1 MKHIGW
7 FIIIWAMLLGFSL
20 QLKAQHISVSA
31 PTHVAAGENFR
42 VSFNVTT
49 QDVDDFRSGLHS
61 TDVVEVIAGPYT
73 SSESSFQMVNGHTSS
88 SSSITYTY
96 TLYAA
101 KSGVYN
107 IPAAHAR
114 VGGKQISS
122 RPAKVTVVGS
132 AQGRGNNSPKMHED
146 DNYPPH
152 MKVAGSAISGRDLF
166 IKVSA
171 NKRKVYEQEPIL
183 LTYKVYTLVDL
194 TQLEGKMPELRGFHT
209 QEIPLPQQKSF
220 HIERVNGKPYRTV
233 TWSQY
238 VMYPQMTGKMEI
250 PSITFKGIVVQQ
262 NRSVDPFEAFFNGGS
277 GYVEVKRN
285 IVAPS
290 IKIDVLPLP
299 HKPANFSGGV
309 GKFNISAQLNKNELK
324 AGDPLSLRIVVGGIG
339 NLKLIKQPV
348 VNFPKDWDKYDPK
361 VTDKTKL
368 TSNGLEGNMIYDIL
382 AVPRNQGHYTIPP
395 VELTYYDTSLNQ
407 YKTIKTQSFEIEV
420 AKGDGSRSSVVDYSK
435 DQPKDIKDI
444 KKGEAELHSV
454 DNFFFGSVGYLMS
467 LLIPFAAFVALLV
480 IFRNRAIDNADL
492 VKMKGKKANKIAT
505 KRLRQANKLMLA
517 GKTNEF
523 YDEVLRALWGYV
535 GDKLNMPAEK
545 LSRENISEK
554 LQSHNVD
561 DNTISKFLSA
571 IDDCEMM
578 RFAPGDPEGNM
589 NKTFEGAMTAIMEI
603 ENVMKKKS
611 NKAKVSGFSFV
622 LMILMLMPLSAN
634 AITKQN
640 ADDEY
645 AKGNYQQAIKDY
657 QEILKAG
664 VSSEIYYNLGN
675 AYYRTDNITQALLA
689 YERALQLSPGDN
701 DIRFNLQYARSK
713 TIDKITPET
722 EMFFVTWY
730 NSLVNFTSVDRWANT
745 AIVSIVMALLL
756 ILVFLFAPQM
766 WARKSGFYGSA
777 VFLLLF
783 AFANLFAFQQKHEL
797 ETKQGAIVI
806 APTVNVKK
814 TPAASGTDVFVIH
827 EGTRVDITDR
837 GMKQWRGVKLADG
850 REGWLKTSQIEE
862 I

>member
-1 MKHIGW
+1 MKRSSIFLICL
-7 FIIIWAMLLGFSL
+7 FIACACFS
-20 QLKAQHISVSA
+20 QVIRVST
-31 PTHVAAGENFR
+31 PSRVEAGENFR
-42 VSFNVTT
+42 VSFKVTT

-194 TQLEGKMPELRGFHT
+194 TQLEGKMPELTGFHT

-589 NKTFEGAMTAIMEI
+589 NKTFESAMTAIMEI

>member
-1 MKHIGW
+1 MKRSSILLICL
-7 FIIIWAMLLGFSL
+7 FIACACFS
-20 QLKAQHISVSA
+20 QVIRVST
-31 PTHVAAGENFR
+31 PSRVEAGENFR
-42 VSFNVTT
+42 VSFKVTT

-194 TQLEGKMPELRGFHT
+194 TQLEGKMPELTGFHT

-420 AKGDGSRSSVVDYSK
+420 TKGDGSRSSVVDYSK

-589 NKTFEGAMTAIMEI
+589 NKTFESAMTAIMEI

-730 NSLVNFTSVDRWANT
+730 NSLVNFTSVDRWAKT

>member
-1 MKHIGW
+1 MKRSSILLICL
-7 FIIIWAMLLGFSL
+7 FIACACFS
-20 QLKAQHISVSA
+20 QVIRVST
-31 PTHVAAGENFR
+31 PSRVEAGENFR
-42 VSFNVTT
+42 VSFKVTT

-194 TQLEGKMPELRGFHT
+194 TQLEGKMPELTGFHT

-420 AKGDGSRSSVVDYSK
+420 TKGDGSRSSVVDYSK

-589 NKTFEGAMTAIMEI
+589 NKTFESAMTAIMEI

>member
-1 MKHIGW
+1 MSMKRSSI
-7 FIIIWAMLLGFSL
+7 FLICLFVACACFS
-20 QLKAQHISVSA
+20 QVIRVSA
-31 PTHVAAGENFR
+31 PSRVEAGENFR
-42 VSFNVTT
+42 VSFKVTT

-61 TDVVEVIAGPYT
+61 TDLVEVIAGPYT

-122 RPAKVTVVGS
+122 SPAKVTVVGS

-146 DNYPPH
+146 DNYQPH
-152 MKVAGSAISGRDLF
+152 MRAAGSAISGRDLF

-171 NKRKVYEQEPIL
+171 NKKKVYEQEPIL

-194 TQLEGKMPELRGFHT
+194 TQLEGKMPELTGFHT

-299 HKPANFSGGV
+299 QKPANFSGGV

-395 VELTYYDTSLNQ
+395 IELTYYDTSLNQ

-444 KKGEAELHSV
+444 KKGDAELHSV

-467 LLIPFAAFVALLV
+467 LLIPFVAFVALLV
-480 IFRNRAIDNADL
+480 IFRKRAIDNADL

-517 GKTNEF
+517 GKSNEF

-589 NKTFEGAMTAIMEI
+589 NKTFESAMTAIMEI
-603 ENVMKKKS
+603 ENVMNKKS
-611 NKAKVSGFSFV
+611 NKAKAFGFSFV

-657 QEILKAG
+657 QEILKTG

-730 NSLVNFTSVDRWANT
+730 HSLVNFTSVDRWANT

-777 VFLLLF
+777 AFLLLF

-837 GMKQWRGVKLADG
+837 GMKQWRGIKLADG

>member
-1 MKHIGW
+1 MSMKRSSI
-7 FIIIWAMLLGFSL
+7 FLICLFVACACFS
-20 QLKAQHISVSA
+20 QVIRVSA
-31 PTHVAAGENFR
+31 PSRVEAGENFR
-42 VSFNVTT
+42 VSFKVTT

-122 RPAKVTVVGS
+122 SPAKVTVVGS

-146 DNYPPH
+146 DNYQPH
-152 MKVAGSAISGRDLF
+152 MRAAGSAISGRDLF

-171 NKRKVYEQEPIL
+171 NKKKVYEQEPIL

-194 TQLEGKMPELRGFHT
+194 TQLEGKMPELTGFHT

-290 IKIDVLPLP
+290 LKIDVLPLP
-299 HKPANFSGGV
+299 QKPANFSGGV

-444 KKGEAELHSV
+444 KKGDAELHSV

-467 LLIPFAAFVALLV
+467 LLIPFVAFVALLV
-480 IFRNRAIDNADL
+480 IFRKRAIDNADL

-517 GKTNEF
+517 GKSNEF

-561 DNTISKFLSA
+561 DNTISKFVSA

-589 NKTFEGAMTAIMEI
+589 NKTFESAMTAIMEI

-611 NKAKVSGFSFV
+611 NKAKAFGFSFV

-657 QEILKAG
+657 QEILKTG

-675 AYYRTDNITQALLA
+675 AYYRTDNITQALLS

-730 NSLVNFTSVDRWANT
+730 HSLVNFTSVDRWANT

-777 VFLLLF
+777 AFLLLF

-837 GMKQWRGVKLADG
+837 GMKQWRGIKLADG

>member
-1 MKHIGW
+1 MSMKRSSI
-7 FIIIWAMLLGFSL
+7 FLICLFVACACFS
-20 QLKAQHISVSA
+20 QVIRVSA
-31 PTHVAAGENFR
+31 PSRVEAGENFR
-42 VSFNVTT
+42 VSFKVTT

-122 RPAKVTVVGS
+122 SPAKVTVVGS

-146 DNYPPH
+146 DNYQPH
-152 MKVAGSAISGRDLF
+152 MRAAGSAISGRDLF

-171 NKRKVYEQEPIL
+171 NKKKVYEQEPIL

-194 TQLEGKMPELRGFHT
+194 TQLEGKMPELTGFHT

-299 HKPANFSGGV
+299 QKPANFSGGV

-395 VELTYYDTSLNQ
+395 IELTYYDTSLNQ

-444 KKGEAELHSV
+444 KKGDAELHSV

-467 LLIPFAAFVALLV
+467 LLIPFVAFVALLV
-480 IFRNRAIDNADL
+480 IFRKRAIDNADL

-517 GKTNEF
+517 GKSNEF

-561 DNTISKFLSA
+561 DNTISKFVSA

-589 NKTFEGAMTAIMEI
+589 NKTFESAMTAIMEI

-611 NKAKVSGFSFV
+611 NKAKAFGFSFV
-622 LMILMLMPLSAN
+622 LMILMLIPLSAN

-657 QEILKAG
+657 QEILKTG

-730 NSLVNFTSVDRWANT
+730 HSLVNFTSVDRWANT

-777 VFLLLF
+777 AFLLLF

-837 GMKQWRGVKLADG
+837 GMKQWRGIKLADG

>member
-1 MKHIGW
+1 MKRSSI
-7 FIIIWAMLLGFSL
+7 FLICLFVACACFS
-20 QLKAQHISVSA
+20 QVIRVSA
-31 PTHVAAGENFR
+31 PSRVEAGENFR
-42 VSFNVTT
+42 VSFKVTT

-122 RPAKVTVVGS
+122 SPAKVTVVGS

-146 DNYPPH
+146 DNYQPH
-152 MKVAGSAISGRDLF
+152 MRAAGSAISGRDLF

-171 NKRKVYEQEPIL
+171 NKKKVYEQEPIL

-194 TQLEGKMPELRGFHT
+194 TQLEGKMPELTGFHT

-299 HKPANFSGGV
+299 QKPANFSGGV

-444 KKGEAELHSV
+444 KKGDAELHSV

-467 LLIPFAAFVALLV
+467 LLIPFVAFVALLV
-480 IFRNRAIDNADL
+480 IFRKRAIDNADL

-517 GKTNEF
+517 GKSNEF

-589 NKTFEGAMTAIMEI
+589 NKTFESAMTAIMEI
-603 ENVMKKKS
+603 EKVMNKKS
-611 NKAKVSGFSFV
+611 NKAKASGFSFV

-657 QEILKAG
+657 QEILKTG

-730 NSLVNFTSVDRWANT
+730 HSLVNFTSVDRWANT

-766 WARKSGFYGSA
+766 WARKLGFYGSA
-777 VFLLLF
+777 AFLLLF

-837 GMKQWRGVKLADG
+837 GMKQWRGIKLADG

>member
-1 MKHIGW
+1 MKRSSILLICL
-7 FIIIWAMLLGFSL
+7 FIACACFS
-20 QLKAQHISVSA
+20 QVIRVST
-31 PTHVAAGENFR
+31 PSRVEAGENFR
-42 VSFNVTT
+42 VSFKVTT

-152 MKVAGSAISGRDLF
+152 MKAAGSAISGRDLF

-194 TQLEGKMPELRGFHT
+194 TQLEGKMPELTGFHT

-285 IVAPS
+285 IVASS

-589 NKTFEGAMTAIMEI
+589 NKTFESAMTAIMEI

-701 DIRFNLQYARSK
+701 EIRFNLQYARSK

-730 NSLVNFTSVDRWANT
+730 HSLVNFTSVDRWANT

>member
-1 MKHIGW
+1 MKRSSIFLICL
-7 FIIIWAMLLGFSL
+7 FIACACFS
-20 QLKAQHISVSA
+20 QVIRVST
-31 PTHVAAGENFR
+31 PSRVEAGENFR
-42 VSFNVTT
+42 VSFKVTT

-146 DNYPPH
+146 DNYQPH
-152 MKVAGSAISGRDLF
+152 MKAAGSAISGRDLF

-171 NKRKVYEQEPIL
+171 NKKKVYEQEPIL

-194 TQLEGKMPELRGFHT
+194 TQLEGKMPELTGFHT

-454 DNFFFGSVGYLMS
+454 DNFFFGSVGYMMS

-480 IFRNRAIDNADL
+480 IFRKRAIDNADL

-589 NKTFEGAMTAIMEI
+589 NKTFESAMTAIMEI

-611 NKAKVSGFSFV
+611 NKAKASGFSFV
-622 LMILMLMPLSAN
+622 LMILMLMPLSVN

-657 QEILKAG
+657 QEILKTG

-766 WARKSGFYGSA
+766 WARKSGFYGAA

-806 APTVNVKK
+806 APIVNVKK

-837 GMKQWRGVKLADG
+837 GMKQWRGIKLADG

>member
-1 MKHIGW
+1 MSMKRSSI
-7 FIIIWAMLLGFSL
+7 FLICLFVACACFS
-20 QLKAQHISVSA
+20 QVIRVSA
-31 PTHVAAGENFR
+31 PSRVEAGENFR
-42 VSFNVTT
+42 ISFKVTT

-122 RPAKVTVVGS
+122 SPAKVTVVGS

-146 DNYPPH
+146 DNYQPH
-152 MKVAGSAISGRDLF
+152 MRAAGSAISGRDLF

-171 NKRKVYEQEPIL
+171 NKKKVYEQEPIL

-194 TQLEGKMPELRGFHT
+194 TQLEGKMPELTGFHT

-299 HKPANFSGGV
+299 QKPANFSGGV

-395 VELTYYDTSLNQ
+395 IELTYYDTSLNQ

-444 KKGEAELHSV
+444 KKGDAELHSV

-467 LLIPFAAFVALLV
+467 LLIPFVAFVALLV
-480 IFRNRAIDNADL
+480 IFRKRAIDNADL

-517 GKTNEF
+517 GKSNEF

-589 NKTFEGAMTAIMEI
+589 NKTFESAMTAIMEI

-611 NKAKVSGFSFV
+611 NKAKAFGFSFV

-657 QEILKAG
+657 QEILKTG

-730 NSLVNFTSVDRWANT
+730 HSLVNFTSVDRWANT

-777 VFLLLF
+777 AFLLLF

-837 GMKQWRGVKLADG
+837 GMKQWRGIKLADG

>member
-1 MKHIGW
+1 MKRSSILLICL
-7 FIIIWAMLLGFSL
+7 FIACACFS
-20 QLKAQHISVSA
+20 QVIRVST
-31 PTHVAAGENFR
+31 PSRVEAGENFR
-42 VSFNVTT
+42 VSFKVTT

-152 MKVAGSAISGRDLF
+152 MKAAGSAISGRDLF

-194 TQLEGKMPELRGFHT
+194 TQLEGKMPELTGFHT

-407 YKTIKTQSFEIEV
+407 YKTIKTQSFEFEV

-480 IFRNRAIDNADL
+480 IFRKRAIDNADL

-589 NKTFEGAMTAIMEI
+589 NKTFESAMTAIMEI

-837 GMKQWRGVKLADG
+837 GMKQWRGIKLADG

>member
-1 MKHIGW
+1 MKRSSIFLICL
-7 FIIIWAMLLGFSL
+7 FIACACFS
-20 QLKAQHISVSA
+20 QVIRVST
-31 PTHVAAGENFR
+31 PSRVEAGENFR
-42 VSFNVTT
+42 VSFKVTT

-194 TQLEGKMPELRGFHT
+194 TQLEGKMPELTGFHT

-589 NKTFEGAMTAIMEI
+589 NKTFESAMTAIMEI

-783 AFANLFAFQQKHEL
+783 AFVNLFAFQQKHEL

-837 GMKQWRGVKLADG
+837 GMKQWRGIKLADG

>member
-1 MKHIGW
+1 MKRSSIFLICL
-7 FIIIWAMLLGFSL
+7 FIACACFS
-20 QLKAQHISVSA
+20 QVIRVST
-31 PTHVAAGENFR
+31 PSRVEAGENFR
-42 VSFNVTT
+42 VSFKVTT

-146 DNYPPH
+146 DNYQPH
-152 MKVAGSAISGRDLF
+152 MKAAGSAISGRDLF

-171 NKRKVYEQEPIL
+171 NKKKVYEQEPIL
-183 LTYKVYTLVDL
+183 LTYKVNTLVDL
-194 TQLEGKMPELRGFHT
+194 TQLEGKMPELTGFHT

-290 IKIDVLPLP
+290 IKIDVFPLP

-589 NKTFEGAMTAIMEI
+589 TKTFESAMTAIMEI

-645 AKGNYQQAIKDY
+645 AKCNYQQAIKDY
-657 QEILKAG
+657 QEI
-664 VSSEIYYNLGN
+664 
-675 AYYRTDNITQALLA
+675 
-689 YERALQLSPGDN
+689 
-701 DIRFNLQYARSK
+701 
-713 TIDKITPET
+713 
-722 EMFFVTWY
+722 
-730 NSLVNFTSVDRWANT
+730 
-745 AIVSIVMALLL
+745 
-756 ILVFLFAPQM
+756 
-766 WARKSGFYGSA
+766 
-777 VFLLLF
+777 
-783 AFANLFAFQQKHEL
+783 
-797 ETKQGAIVI
+797 
-806 APTVNVKK
+806 
-814 TPAASGTDVFVIH
+814 
-827 EGTRVDITDR
+827 
-837 GMKQWRGVKLADG
+837 
-850 REGWLKTSQIEE
+850 
-862 I
+862 

>member
-1 MKHIGW
+1 MKRSSIFLICL
-7 FIIIWAMLLGFSL
+7 FIACACFS
-20 QLKAQHISVSA
+20 QVIRVST
-31 PTHVAAGENFR
+31 PSRVEAGENFR
-42 VSFNVTT
+42 VSFKVTT

-146 DNYPPH
+146 DNYQPH
-152 MKVAGSAISGRDLF
+152 MKAAGSAISGRDLF

-171 NKRKVYEQEPIL
+171 NKKKVYEQEPIL

-194 TQLEGKMPELRGFHT
+194 TQLEGKMPELTGFHT

-480 IFRNRAIDNADL
+480 IFRKRAIDNADL

-517 GKTNEF
+517 GKSNEF

-589 NKTFEGAMTAIMEI
+589 NKTFESAMTAIMEI

-611 NKAKVSGFSFV
+611 NKAKAFGFSFV

-657 QEILKAG
+657 QEILKTG

-783 AFANLFAFQQKHEL
+783 VFANLFAFQQKHEL

-837 GMKQWRGVKLADG
+837 GMKQWRGIKLADG

>member
-1 MKHIGW
+1 MKRSSIFLICL
-7 FIIIWAMLLGFSL
+7 FIACACFS
-20 QLKAQHISVSA
+20 QVIRVST
-31 PTHVAAGENFR
+31 PSRVEAGENFR
-42 VSFNVTT
+42 VSFKVTT

-194 TQLEGKMPELRGFHT
+194 TQLEGKMPELTGFHT

-589 NKTFEGAMTAIMEI
+589 NKTFESAMTAIMEI

-814 TPAASGTDVFVIH
+814 TPAVSGTDVFVIH

-837 GMKQWRGVKLADG
+837 GMKQWRGIKLADG

>member
-1 MKHIGW
+1 MKRSSIFLICL
-7 FIIIWAMLLGFSL
+7 FIACACFS
-20 QLKAQHISVSA
+20 QVIRVST
-31 PTHVAAGENFR
+31 PSRVEAGENFR
-42 VSFNVTT
+42 VSFKVTT

-146 DNYPPH
+146 DNYQPH
-152 MKVAGSAISGRDLF
+152 MKAAGSAISGSDLF

-171 NKRKVYEQEPIL
+171 NKKKVYEQEPIL

-194 TQLEGKMPELRGFHT
+194 TQLEGKMPELTGFHT

-480 IFRNRAIDNADL
+480 IFRKRAIDNADL

-517 GKTNEF
+517 GKSNEF

-561 DNTISKFLSA
+561 NNTISKFLSA

-589 NKTFEGAMTAIMEI
+589 NKTFESAMTAIMEI

-611 NKAKVSGFSFV
+611 NKAKASGFSFV

-657 QEILKAG
+657 QEILKTG

-783 AFANLFAFQQKHEL
+783 AFANLFAFQQKREL

-814 TPAASGTDVFVIH
+814 TPAASGTDIFVIH

-837 GMKQWRGVKLADG
+837 GMKQWRGIKLADG

>member
-1 MKHIGW
+1 MKRSSILLICL
-7 FIIIWAMLLGFSL
+7 FIACACFS
-20 QLKAQHISVSA
+20 QVIRVST
-31 PTHVAAGENFR
+31 PSRVEAGENFR
-42 VSFNVTT
+42 VSFKVTT

-146 DNYPPH
+146 DNYQPH
-152 MKVAGSAISGRDLF
+152 MKAAGSAISGRDLF

-171 NKRKVYEQEPIL
+171 NKKKVYEQEPIL

-194 TQLEGKMPELRGFHT
+194 TQLEGKMPELTGFHT

-480 IFRNRAIDNADL
+480 IFRKRAIDNADL

-589 NKTFEGAMTAIMEI
+589 NKTFESAMTAIMEI

-611 NKAKVSGFSFV
+611 NKAKASGFSFV

-837 GMKQWRGVKLADG
+837 GMKQWRGIKLADG

>member
-1 MKHIGW
+1 MKRSSILLICL
-7 FIIIWAMLLGFSL
+7 FIACACFS
-20 QLKAQHISVSA
+20 QVIRVST
-31 PTHVAAGENFR
+31 PSRVEAGENFR
-42 VSFNVTT
+42 VSFKVTT

-194 TQLEGKMPELRGFHT
+194 TQLEGKMPELTGFHT

-382 AVPRNQGHYTIPP
+382 AVPCNQGHYTIPP

-589 NKTFEGAMTAIMEI
+589 NKTFESAMTAIMEI

-730 NSLVNFTSVDRWANT
+730 HSLVNFTSVDRWANT

>member
-1 MKHIGW
+1 MKRSSIFLICL
-7 FIIIWAMLLGFSL
+7 FIACACFS
-20 QLKAQHISVSA
+20 QVIRVSA
-31 PTHVAAGENFR
+31 PSRVEAGENFR
-42 VSFNVTT
+42 VSFKVTT

-122 RPAKVTVVGS
+122 SPAKVTVVGS

-146 DNYPPH
+146 DNYQPH
-152 MKVAGSAISGRDLF
+152 MRAAGSAISGRDLF

-171 NKRKVYEQEPIL
+171 NKKKVYEQEPIL

-194 TQLEGKMPELRGFHT
+194 TQLEGKMPELTGFHT

-299 HKPANFSGGV
+299 QKPANFSGGV

-395 VELTYYDTSLNQ
+395 IELTYYDTSLNQ

-444 KKGEAELHSV
+444 KKGDAELHSV

-467 LLIPFAAFVALLV
+467 LLIPFVAFVALLV
-480 IFRNRAIDNADL
+480 IFRKRAIDNADL

-517 GKTNEF
+517 GKSNEF

-589 NKTFEGAMTAIMEI
+589 NKTFESAMTAIMEI
-603 ENVMKKKS
+603 ENVMNKKS
-611 NKAKVSGFSFV
+611 NKAKAFGFSFV

-657 QEILKAG
+657 QEILKTG

-730 NSLVNFTSVDRWANT
+730 HSLVNFTSVDRWANT

-777 VFLLLF
+777 AFLLLF

-837 GMKQWRGVKLADG
+837 GMKQWRGIKLADG

>member
-1 MKHIGW
+1 MKRSSILLICL
-7 FIIIWAMLLGFSL
+7 FIACACFS
-20 QLKAQHISVSA
+20 QVIRVST
-31 PTHVAAGENFR
+31 PSRVEAGENFR
-42 VSFNVTT
+42 VSFKVTT

-114 VGGKQISS
+114 IGGKQISS

-146 DNYPPH
+146 DNYQPH
-152 MKVAGSAISGRDLF
+152 MKAAGSAISGRDLF

-171 NKRKVYEQEPIL
+171 NKKKVYEQEPIL

-194 TQLEGKMPELRGFHT
+194 TQLEGKMPELTGFHT

-454 DNFFFGSVGYLMS
+454 DNFFFGSVGYMMS

-480 IFRNRAIDNADL
+480 IFRKRAIDNADL

-589 NKTFEGAMTAIMEI
+589 NKTFESAMTAIMEI

-611 NKAKVSGFSFV
+611 NKAKASGFSFV

-657 QEILKAG
+657 QEILKTG

>member
-1 MKHIGW
+1 MSMKRSSIFLICL
-7 FIIIWAMLLGFSL
+7 FIACACFS
-20 QLKAQHISVSA
+20 QVIRVSA
-31 PTHVAAGENFR
+31 PSRVEAGENFR
-42 VSFNVTT
+42 VSFKVTT

-122 RPAKVTVVGS
+122 SPAKVTVVGS

-146 DNYPPH
+146 DNYQPH
-152 MKVAGSAISGRDLF
+152 MRAAGSAISGRDLF

-171 NKRKVYEQEPIL
+171 NKKKVYEQEPIL

-194 TQLEGKMPELRGFHT
+194 TQLEGKMPELTGFHT

-299 HKPANFSGGV
+299 QKPANFSGGV

-348 VNFPKDWDKYDPK
+348 VNFSKDWDKYDPK

-395 VELTYYDTSLNQ
+395 IELTYYDTSLNQ

-444 KKGEAELHSV
+444 KKGDAELHSV

-467 LLIPFAAFVALLV
+467 LLIPFVAFVALLV
-480 IFRNRAIDNADL
+480 IFRKRAIDNADL

-505 KRLRQANKLMLA
+505 KRLRQANKLMLV
-517 GKTNEF
+517 GKSNEF

-589 NKTFEGAMTAIMEI
+589 NKTFESAMTAIMEI
-603 ENVMKKKS
+603 ENVMNKKS
-611 NKAKVSGFSFV
+611 NKAKASGFSFV

-657 QEILKAG
+657 QEILKTG

-730 NSLVNFTSVDRWANT
+730 HSLVNFTSVDRWANT

-777 VFLLLF
+777 AFLLLF

-837 GMKQWRGVKLADG
+837 GMKQWRGIKLADG

>member
-1 MKHIGW
+1 MKRSSIFLICL
-7 FIIIWAMLLGFSL
+7 FIACACFS
-20 QLKAQHISVSA
+20 QVIRVST
-31 PTHVAAGENFR
+31 PSRVEAGENFR
-42 VSFNVTT
+42 VSFKVTT

-146 DNYPPH
+146 DNYQPH
-152 MKVAGSAISGRDLF
+152 MKAAGSAISGRDLF

-171 NKRKVYEQEPIL
+171 NKKKVYEQEPIL

-194 TQLEGKMPELRGFHT
+194 TQLEGKMPELTGFHT

-250 PSITFKGIVVQQ
+250 PSITFKGIVIQQ

-480 IFRNRAIDNADL
+480 IFRKRAIDNADL

-517 GKTNEF
+517 GQTNEF

-589 NKTFEGAMTAIMEI
+589 NKTFESAMTAIMEI

-611 NKAKVSGFSFV
+611 NKAKASGFSFV
-622 LMILMLMPLSAN
+622 LMILMLMPLSVN

-657 QEILKAG
+657 QEILKTG

-814 TPAASGTDVFVIH
+814 TPAASGTDVLVIH

-837 GMKQWRGVKLADG
+837 GMKQWRGIKLADG

>member
-1 MKHIGW
+1 MKRSSILLICL
-7 FIIIWAMLLGFSL
+7 FIACACFS
-20 QLKAQHISVSA
+20 QVIRVST
-31 PTHVAAGENFR
+31 PSRVEAGENFR
-42 VSFNVTT
+42 VSFKVTT

-146 DNYPPH
+146 DNYQPH
-152 MKVAGSAISGRDLF
+152 MKAAGSAISGRDLF

-171 NKRKVYEQEPIL
+171 NKKKVYEQEPIL

-194 TQLEGKMPELRGFHT
+194 TQLEGKMPELTGFHT

-480 IFRNRAIDNADL
+480 IFRKRAIDNADL

-589 NKTFEGAMTAIMEI
+589 NKTFESAMTAIMEI

-611 NKAKVSGFSFV
+611 NKAKASGFSFV
-622 LMILMLMPLSAN
+622 LMLLMLMPLSAN

-657 QEILKAG
+657 QEILKTG

-766 WARKSGFYGSA
+766 SARKSGFYGSA

-837 GMKQWRGVKLADG
+837 GMKQWRGIKLADG

>member
-1 MKHIGW
+1 MSMKRSSIFLICL
-7 FIIIWAMLLGFSL
+7 FIACACFS
-20 QLKAQHISVSA
+20 QVIRVSA
-31 PTHVAAGENFR
+31 PSRVEAGENFR
-42 VSFNVTT
+42 ISFKVTT

-122 RPAKVTVVGS
+122 SPAKVTVVGS

-146 DNYPPH
+146 DNYQPH
-152 MKVAGSAISGRDLF
+152 MRAAGSAISGRDLF

-171 NKRKVYEQEPIL
+171 NKKKVYEQEPIL

-194 TQLEGKMPELRGFHT
+194 TQLEGKMPELTGFHT

-444 KKGEAELHSV
+444 KKGDAELHSV

-467 LLIPFAAFVALLV
+467 LLIPFVAFVALLV
-480 IFRNRAIDNADL
+480 IFRKRAIDNADL

-517 GKTNEF
+517 GKSNEF

-578 RFAPGDPEGNM
+578 RFAPGDPDGNM
-589 NKTFEGAMTAIMEI
+589 NKTFESAMTAIMEI

-611 NKAKVSGFSFV
+611 NKAKASGFSFV

-657 QEILKAG
+657 QEILKTG

-730 NSLVNFTSVDRWANT
+730 HSLVNFTSVDRWANT

-837 GMKQWRGVKLADG
+837 GMKQWRGIKLADG

>member
-1 MKHIGW
+1 MKRSSI
-7 FIIIWAMLLGFSL
+7 FLICLFVACACFS
-20 QLKAQHISVSA
+20 QVIRVST
-31 PTHVAAGENFR
+31 PSRVEAGENFR
-42 VSFNVTT
+42 VSFKVTT

-146 DNYPPH
+146 DNYQPH
-152 MKVAGSAISGRDLF
+152 MKAAGSAISGRDLF

-171 NKRKVYEQEPIL
+171 NKKKVYEQEPIL

-194 TQLEGKMPELRGFHT
+194 TQLEGKMPELTGFHT

-420 AKGDGSRSSVVDYSK
+420 AKGDGSHSSVVDYSK
-435 DQPKDIKDI
+435 DHPKDIKDI

-454 DNFFFGSVGYLMS
+454 DNFFFGSVGYMMS

-480 IFRNRAIDNADL
+480 IFRKRAIDNADL

-517 GKTNEF
+517 GKSNEF

-578 RFAPGDPEGNM
+578 RFAPGDPDGNM
-589 NKTFEGAMTAIMEI
+589 NKTFESAMTAIMEI

-611 NKAKVSGFSFV
+611 NKAKASGFSFV

-657 QEILKAG
+657 QEILKTG

-675 AYYRTDNITQALLA
+675 AYYRTDNITQALLS

-730 NSLVNFTSVDRWANT
+730 HSLVNFTSVDRWANT

-837 GMKQWRGVKLADG
+837 GMKQWRGIKLADG

>member
-1 MKHIGW
+1 MKRSSIFLICL
-7 FIIIWAMLLGFSL
+7 FIACACFS
-20 QLKAQHISVSA
+20 QVIRVST
-31 PTHVAAGENFR
+31 PSRVEAGENFR
-42 VSFNVTT
+42 VSFKVTT

-146 DNYPPH
+146 DNYQPH
-152 MKVAGSAISGRDLF
+152 MKAAGSAISGRDLF

-171 NKRKVYEQEPIL
+171 NKKKVYEQEPIL

-194 TQLEGKMPELRGFHT
+194 TQLEGKMPELTGFHT

-480 IFRNRAIDNADL
+480 IFRKRAIDNADL

-517 GKTNEF
+517 GQTNEF

-589 NKTFEGAMTAIMEI
+589 NKTFESAMTAIMEI

-611 NKAKVSGFSFV
+611 NKAKASGFSFV
-622 LMILMLMPLSAN
+622 LMILMLMPLSVN

-657 QEILKAG
+657 QEILKTG

-827 EGTRVDITDR
+827 EGTCVDITDR
-837 GMKQWRGVKLADG
+837 GMKQWRGIKLADG

>member
-1 MKHIGW
+1 MSMKRSSI
-7 FIIIWAMLLGFSL
+7 FLICLFVACACFS
-20 QLKAQHISVSA
+20 QVIRVST
-31 PTHVAAGENFR
+31 PSRVEAGENFR
-42 VSFNVTT
+42 VSFKVTT

-122 RPAKVTVVGS
+122 SPAKVTVVGS

-146 DNYPPH
+146 DNYQPH
-152 MKVAGSAISGRDLF
+152 MRAAGSAISGRDLF

-171 NKRKVYEQEPIL
+171 NKKKVYEQEPIL

-194 TQLEGKMPELRGFHT
+194 TQLEGKMPELTGFHT

-299 HKPANFSGGV
+299 QKPANFSGGV

-407 YKTIKTQSFEIEV
+407 YKTIKTQSFDIEV

-444 KKGEAELHSV
+444 KKGDAELHSV

-480 IFRNRAIDNADL
+480 IFRKRAIDNADL

-517 GKTNEF
+517 GKSNEF

-589 NKTFEGAMTAIMEI
+589 NKTFESAMTAIMEI
-603 ENVMKKKS
+603 ENVMNKKS
-611 NKAKVSGFSFV
+611 NKAKAFGFSFV

-657 QEILKAG
+657 QEILKTG

-730 NSLVNFTSVDRWANT
+730 HSLVNFTSVDRWANT

-777 VFLLLF
+777 AFLLLF

-837 GMKQWRGVKLADG
+837 GMKQWRGIKLADG

>member
-1 MKHIGW
+1 MKRSSILLICL
-7 FIIIWAMLLGFSL
+7 FIACACFS
-20 QLKAQHISVSA
+20 QVIRVST
-31 PTHVAAGENFR
+31 PSRVEAGENFR
-42 VSFNVTT
+42 VSFKVTT

-146 DNYPPH
+146 DNYQPH

-194 TQLEGKMPELRGFHT
+194 TQLEGKMPELTGFHT

-454 DNFFFGSVGYLMS
+454 DNFFFGSVGYMMS

-480 IFRNRAIDNADL
+480 IFRKRAIDNADL

-589 NKTFEGAMTAIMEI
+589 NKTFESAMTAIMEI

-611 NKAKVSGFSFV
+611 NKAKASGFSFV

-634 AITKQN
+634 AVTKQN

-657 QEILKAG
+657 QEILKTG

>member
-1 MKHIGW
+1 MKRSSIFLICL
-7 FIIIWAMLLGFSL
+7 FIACACFS
-20 QLKAQHISVSA
+20 QVIRVST
-31 PTHVAAGENFR
+31 PSRVEAGENFR
-42 VSFNVTT
+42 VSFKVTT

-146 DNYPPH
+146 DNYQPH
-152 MKVAGSAISGRDLF
+152 MKAAGSAISGRDLF
-166 IKVSA
+166 IKVNA
-171 NKRKVYEQEPIL
+171 NKKKVYEQEPIL

-194 TQLEGKMPELRGFHT
+194 TQLEGKMPELTGFHT

-480 IFRNRAIDNADL
+480 IFRKRAIDNADL

-589 NKTFEGAMTAIMEI
+589 NKTFESAMTAIMEI

-611 NKAKVSGFSFV
+611 NKAKASGFSFV
-622 LMILMLMPLSAN
+622 LMILMLMPLSVN

-657 QEILKAG
+657 QEILKTG

-814 TPAASGTDVFVIH
+814 TPAASGTDIFVIH

-837 GMKQWRGVKLADG
+837 GMKQWRGIKLADG

>member
-1 MKHIGW
+1 MKRSSIFLICL
-7 FIIIWAMLLGFSL
+7 FIACACFS
-20 QLKAQHISVSA
+20 QVIRVSA
-31 PTHVAAGENFR
+31 PSRVEAGENFR
-42 VSFNVTT
+42 VSFKVTT

-122 RPAKVTVVGS
+122 SPAKVTVVGS

-146 DNYPPH
+146 DSYQPH
-152 MKVAGSAISGRDLF
+152 MKAAGSAISGSDLF

-171 NKRKVYEQEPIL
+171 NKKKVYEQEPIL

-194 TQLEGKMPELRGFHT
+194 TQLEGKMPELTGFHT

-299 HKPANFSGGV
+299 QKPANFSGGV

-444 KKGEAELHSV
+444 KKGDAELHSV

-480 IFRNRAIDNADL
+480 IFRKRAIDNADL

-517 GKTNEF
+517 GKSNEF

-554 LQSHNVD
+554 LQLHNVD

-589 NKTFEGAMTAIMEI
+589 NKTFESAMTAIMEI

-611 NKAKVSGFSFV
+611 NKAKASGFSFV
-622 LMILMLMPLSAN
+622 LIILLLMPLSAN

-657 QEILKAG
+657 QEILKTG

-730 NSLVNFTSVDRWANT
+730 HSLVNFTSVDRWANT

-777 VFLLLF
+777 AFLLLF

-837 GMKQWRGVKLADG
+837 GMKQWRGIKLADG

>member
-1 MKHIGW
+1 MSMKRSSI
-7 FIIIWAMLLGFSL
+7 FLICLFVACACFS
-20 QLKAQHISVSA
+20 QVIRVST
-31 PTHVAAGENFR
+31 PSRVEAGENFR
-42 VSFNVTT
+42 VSFKVTT

-122 RPAKVTVVGS
+122 SPAKVTVVGS

-146 DNYPPH
+146 DNYQPH
-152 MKVAGSAISGRDLF
+152 MRAAGSAISGRDLF

-171 NKRKVYEQEPIL
+171 NKKKVYEQEPIL

-194 TQLEGKMPELRGFHT
+194 TQLEGKMPELTGFHT

-299 HKPANFSGGV
+299 QKPANFSGGV

-444 KKGEAELHSV
+444 KKGDAELHSV

-467 LLIPFAAFVALLV
+467 LLIPFVAFVALLV
-480 IFRNRAIDNADL
+480 IFRKRAIDNADL

-517 GKTNEF
+517 GKSNKF

-561 DNTISKFLSA
+561 DNTISKFVSA

-589 NKTFEGAMTAIMEI
+589 NKTFESAMTAIMEI
-603 ENVMKKKS
+603 EKVMNKKS
-611 NKAKVSGFSFV
+611 NKAKAFGFSFV
-622 LMILMLMPLSAN
+622 LMILMLLPLSAN

-657 QEILKAG
+657 QEILKTG

-730 NSLVNFTSVDRWANT
+730 HSLVNFTSVDRWANT

-777 VFLLLF
+777 AFLLLF

-837 GMKQWRGVKLADG
+837 GMKQWRGIKLADG

>member
-1 MKHIGW
+1 MKRSSIFLICL
-7 FIIIWAMLLGFSL
+7 FIACACFS
-20 QLKAQHISVSA
+20 QVIRVST
-31 PTHVAAGENFR
+31 PSRVEAGENFR
-42 VSFNVTT
+42 VSFKVTT

-146 DNYPPH
+146 DNYQPH
-152 MKVAGSAISGRDLF
+152 MKAAGSAISGRDLF

-171 NKRKVYEQEPIL
+171 NKKKVYEQEPIL

-194 TQLEGKMPELRGFHT
+194 TQLEGKMPELTGFHT

-454 DNFFFGSVGYLMS
+454 DNFFFGSVGYMMS

-480 IFRNRAIDNADL
+480 IFRKRAIDNADL

-589 NKTFEGAMTAIMEI
+589 NKTFESAMTAIMEI

-611 NKAKVSGFSFV
+611 NKAKAFGFSFV

-657 QEILKAG
+657 QEILKTG

-837 GMKQWRGVKLADG
+837 GMKQWRGIKLADG

>member
-1 MKHIGW
+1 MKRSSIFLICL
-7 FIIIWAMLLGFSL
+7 FIACACFS
-20 QLKAQHISVSA
+20 QVIRVST
-31 PTHVAAGENFR
+31 PSRVEAGENFR
-42 VSFNVTT
+42 VSFKVTT

-146 DNYPPH
+146 DNYQPH
-152 MKVAGSAISGRDLF
+152 MKAAGSAISGRDLF

-171 NKRKVYEQEPIL
+171 NKKKVYEQEPIL

-194 TQLEGKMPELRGFHT
+194 TQLEGKMPELTGFHT

-480 IFRNRAIDNADL
+480 IFRKRAIDNADL

-589 NKTFEGAMTAIMEI
+589 NKTFESAMTAIMEI

-611 NKAKVSGFSFV
+611 NKAKASGFSFV

-837 GMKQWRGVKLADG
+837 GMKQWRGIKLADG

>member
-1 MKHIGW
+1 MKRSSIFLICL
-7 FIIIWAMLLGFSL
+7 FIACACFS
-20 QLKAQHISVSA
+20 QVIRVST
-31 PTHVAAGENFR
+31 PSRVEAGENFR
-42 VSFNVTT
+42 VSFKVTT

-132 AQGRGNNSPKMHED
+132 AQGRGDNSPKMHED

-194 TQLEGKMPELRGFHT
+194 TQLEGKMPELTGFHT

-589 NKTFEGAMTAIMEI
+589 NKTFESAMTAIMEI

-701 DIRFNLQYARSK
+701 EIRFNLQYARSK

-730 NSLVNFTSVDRWANT
+730 NSLVNFTSVDRWAKT

-837 GMKQWRGVKLADG
+837 GMKQWRGIKLADG

>member
-1 MKHIGW
+1 MKRSSIFLICL
-7 FIIIWAMLLGFSL
+7 FIACACFS
-20 QLKAQHISVSA
+20 QVIRVST
-31 PTHVAAGENFR
+31 PSRVEAGENFR
-42 VSFNVTT
+42 VSFKVTT

-122 RPAKVTVVGS
+122 RPVKVTVVGS

-146 DNYPPH
+146 DNYQPH
-152 MKVAGSAISGRDLF
+152 MKAAGSAISGRDLF

-171 NKRKVYEQEPIL
+171 NKKKVYEQEPIL

-194 TQLEGKMPELRGFHT
+194 TQLEGKMPELTGFHT
-209 QEIPLPQQKSF
+209 QEKPLPQQKSF

-480 IFRNRAIDNADL
+480 IFRKRAIDNADL

-589 NKTFEGAMTAIMEI
+589 NKTFESAMTAIMEI

-611 NKAKVSGFSFV
+611 NKAKASGFSFV
-622 LMILMLMPLSAN
+622 LMILMLMPLSVN

-657 QEILKAG
+657 QEILKTG

-837 GMKQWRGVKLADG
+837 GMKQWRGIKLADG

>member
-1 MKHIGW
+1 MKRSSILLICL
-7 FIIIWAMLLGFSL
+7 FIACACFS
-20 QLKAQHISVSA
+20 QVIRVST
-31 PTHVAAGENFR
+31 PSRVEAGENFR
-42 VSFNVTT
+42 VSFKVTT

-194 TQLEGKMPELRGFHT
+194 TQLEGKMPELTGFHT

-382 AVPRNQGHYTIPP
+382 AVPRNQGDYTIPP

-589 NKTFEGAMTAIMEI
+589 NKTFESAMTAIMEI

-837 GMKQWRGVKLADG
+837 GMKQWRGIKLADG

>member
-1 MKHIGW
+1 MKRSSIFLICL
-7 FIIIWAMLLGFSL
+7 FIACACFS
-20 QLKAQHISVSA
+20 QVIRVST
-31 PTHVAAGENFR
+31 PSRVEAGENFR
-42 VSFNVTT
+42 VSFKVTT

-146 DNYPPH
+146 DNYQPH
-152 MKVAGSAISGRDLF
+152 MKAAGSAISGRDLF

-171 NKRKVYEQEPIL
+171 NKKKVYEQEPIL

-194 TQLEGKMPELRGFHT
+194 TQLEGKMPELTGFHT

-454 DNFFFGSVGYLMS
+454 DNFFFGSVGYMMS

-480 IFRNRAIDNADL
+480 IFRKRAIDNADL

-517 GKTNEF
+517 GKSNEF

-589 NKTFEGAMTAIMEI
+589 NKTFESAMTAIMEI

-611 NKAKVSGFSFV
+611 NKAKASGFSFV

-640 ADDEY
+640 ADVEY

-657 QEILKAG
+657 QEILKTG

-837 GMKQWRGVKLADG
+837 GMKQWRGIKLADG

>member
-1 MKHIGW
+1 MKRCSI
-7 FIIIWAMLLGFSL
+7 FLICLFVACACFS
-20 QLKAQHISVSA
+20 QVIRVSA
-31 PTHVAAGENFR
+31 PSRVEAGENFR
-42 VSFNVTT
+42 ISFKVTT

-122 RPAKVTVVGS
+122 SPAKVTVVGS

-146 DNYPPH
+146 DNYQPH
-152 MKVAGSAISGRDLF
+152 MRAAGSAISGRDLF

-171 NKRKVYEQEPIL
+171 NKKKVYEQEPIL

-194 TQLEGKMPELRGFHT
+194 TQLEGKMPELTGFHT

-395 VELTYYDTSLNQ
+395 IELTYYDTSLNQ

-444 KKGEAELHSV
+444 KKGDAELHSV

-467 LLIPFAAFVALLV
+467 LLIPFVAFVALLV
-480 IFRNRAIDNADL
+480 IFRKRAIDNADL

-517 GKTNEF
+517 GKSNEF

-589 NKTFEGAMTAIMEI
+589 NKTFESAMTAIMEI

-611 NKAKVSGFSFV
+611 NKAKAFGFSFV

-657 QEILKAG
+657 QEILKTG

-730 NSLVNFTSVDRWANT
+730 HSLVNFTSVDRWANT

-777 VFLLLF
+777 AFLLLF

-837 GMKQWRGVKLADG
+837 GMKQWRGIKLADG

>member
-1 MKHIGW
+1 MKRSSIFLICL
-7 FIIIWAMLLGFSL
+7 FIACACFS
-20 QLKAQHISVSA
+20 QVIRVST
-31 PTHVAAGENFR
+31 PSRVEAGENFR
-42 VSFNVTT
+42 VSFKVTT

-146 DNYPPH
+146 DNYQPH
-152 MKVAGSAISGRDLF
+152 MKAAGSAISGRDLF

-171 NKRKVYEQEPIL
+171 NKKKVYEQEPIL

-194 TQLEGKMPELRGFHT
+194 TQLEGKMPELTGFHT

-480 IFRNRAIDNADL
+480 IFRKRAIDNADL

-517 GKTNEF
+517 GKSNEF

-589 NKTFEGAMTAIMEI
+589 NKTFESAMTAIMEI

-657 QEILKAG
+657 QEILKTG

-722 EMFFVTWY
+722 EMFVVTWY

-837 GMKQWRGVKLADG
+837 GMKQWRGIKLADG

>member
-1 MKHIGW
+1 MSMKRSSIFLICL
-7 FIIIWAMLLGFSL
+7 FIACACFS
-20 QLKAQHISVSA
+20 QVIRVSA
-31 PTHVAAGENFR
+31 PSRVEAGENFR
-42 VSFNVTT
+42 VSFKVTT

-122 RPAKVTVVGS
+122 SPAKVTVVGS

-146 DNYPPH
+146 DNYQPH
-152 MKVAGSAISGRDLF
+152 MRAAGSAISGSDLF

-171 NKRKVYEQEPIL
+171 NKKKVYEQEPIL

-194 TQLEGKMPELRGFHT
+194 TQLEGKMPELTGFHT

-299 HKPANFSGGV
+299 QKPANFSGGV

-382 AVPRNQGHYTIPP
+382 AVPRNPGHYTIPP

-444 KKGEAELHSV
+444 KKGDAELHSV

-467 LLIPFAAFVALLV
+467 LLIPFVAFVALLV
-480 IFRNRAIDNADL
+480 IFRKRAIDNADL

-517 GKTNEF
+517 GKSNEF

-589 NKTFEGAMTAIMEI
+589 NKTFESAMTAIMEI
-603 ENVMKKKS
+603 ENVMNKKS
-611 NKAKVSGFSFV
+611 NKAKAFGFSFV

-657 QEILKAG
+657 QEILKTG

-730 NSLVNFTSVDRWANT
+730 HSLVNFTSVDRWANT

-777 VFLLLF
+777 AFLLLF

-837 GMKQWRGVKLADG
+837 GMKQWRGIKLADG